1 MSCRLS
7 VDPKHSYKH
16 EDLDQT
22 DGTRIRCVMG
32 FGSLLLGCFLAS
44 ANPHSVCRSCDPR
57 AGSCSRQNCTS
68 NCNVSKICPNPE
80 DVCAGVWWRDD
91 GVVTIETMCHDPTRP
106 LHGVMLE
113 DFSSSGCL
121 LTSTFTAGRDLR
133 LCACTGHACNDRV
146 LLDNQTTPRI
156 EKRPYQLPQ
165 LCRFCDIE
173 STTCNDTGICEPSC
187 TISAVCESP
196 REVCAGSWRRMN
208 GVSVVETVCYDPE
221 VQFHGQHLLDY
232 NSSICLMRP
241 VKTSEDFYICSCNTE
256 DCNAKMIFTDPVVSA
271 EEEKNG
277 IEPMLLLILVPLV
290 ICALV
295 MVSFFYCYHVSRH
308 LKAIKR
314 KTTGTDIETYTA
326 IISDDNSLNHNTELL
341 PIQLV
346 VTVGKGRFS
355 EVYRAKLKQNISGE
369 PFQTVAVKIF
379 PCEEYASWKTEREIF
394 SDTDLRHENILH
406 FLTAEERKAERQYWL
421 ITAYHERGNLQDFL
435 SRHVVSWEE
444 LCRLGAS
451 LARGVAHLHSDQT
464 ACRRPKVPIVHRD
477 LKSSNVLVR
486 TDLTCCLCDF
496 GLSLRLDNS
505 MSPEE
510 LANSGQVGT
519 ARYMAP
525 EVLESRMDLE
535 NIESFKQA
543 DVYSMALILWEIM
556 SRCSGIGDVREYKP
570 PFGTFG
576 EHPCV
581 DSMKD
586 HVIRDRLR
594 PEIPAT
600 WNSHTGAGFLS
611 STIEE
616 CWDHDPESRLTAQCV
631 VERFDDIISSAVL
644 LPDSSE
650 QKSPDS
656 SEERISVIP

>member
-1 MSCRLS
+1 
-7 VDPKHSYKH
+7 
-16 EDLDQT
+16 
-22 DGTRIRCVMG
+22 MG
-32 FGSLLLGCFLAS
+32 FGSLLLGCFLTSGAS
-44 ANPHSVCRSCDPR
+44 LVLHTANPNSVCRSCDPR
-57 AGSCSRQNCTS
+57 AASCSKQYCTS

-91 GVVTIETMCHDPTRP
+91 GVVTIETMCHDPTQP
-106 LHGVMLE
+106 LHGVMLK

-121 LTSTFTAGRDLR
+121 LTSTFKGGRDLR
-133 LCACTGHACNDRV
+133 LCACTGRACNDRV
-146 LLDNQTTPRI
+146 LLDKQTTSRVEENKGPF
-156 EKRPYQLPQ
+156 QLPQ
-165 LCRFCDIE
+165 LCRFCDVE
-173 STTCNDTGICEPSC
+173 STTCNTSGICEPTCNLTS
-187 TISAVCESP
+187 VCESP
-196 REVCAGSWRRMN
+196 REVCASSWRRVN
-208 GVSVVETVCYDPE
+208 GVSVVETVCHDPE
-221 VQFHGQHLLDY
+221 LQFHDQHLLDS
-232 NSSICLMRP
+232 NSSICMMKP
-241 VKTSEDFYICSCNTE
+241 VKSSEDIYICSCNTE
-256 DCNAKMIFTDPVVSA
+256 LCNAKLIFTHNVVPA
-271 EEEKNG
+271 EEEKSG
-277 IEPMLLLILVPLV
+277 VEQMLLLVLVPLV

-295 MVSFFYCYHVSRH
+295 VVSFFYCYIISCH
-308 LKAIKR
+308 LKANNS
-314 KTTGTDIETYTA
+314 KTTVTDMEAYTA
-326 IISDDNSLNHNTELL
+326 IISDDNCLNHNTELL
-341 PIQLV
+341 PIQLD

-394 SDTDLRHENILH
+394 SDSDLRHENILH
-406 FLTAEERKAERQYWL
+406 FLTAEERKVERQYWL
-421 ITAYHERGNLQDFL
+421 ITAYHERGNLQEFL

-444 LCRLGAS
+444 LCRLGVS

-477 LKSSNVLVR
+477 LKSTNVLVR

-505 MSPEE
+505 MSPEK

-556 SRCSGIGDVREYKP
+556 SRCSVIGDVREYKP

-576 EHPCV
+576 ERPCV

-586 HVIRDRLR
+586 HVIRDQLR

-600 WNSHTGAGFLS
+600 WNSHTGIGFLS

-631 VERFDDIISSAVL
+631 VERFDDIISCAVL
-644 LPDSSE
+644 FPDSSQ
-650 QKSPDS
+650 QKSPNS
-656 SEERISVIP
+656 SEERISCHSIQS